1 MFSLSSP
8 LPSPSTPVAEEF
20 PFNRQCSIE
29 TVTAIPT
36 VPSVLTQE
44 SSHDVSNSFV
54 HMPIPPVGSNHM
66 IRQDRNPSNMT
77 LKDTMNPDN
86 RNYSNDTLKEVDNEG
101 SVVMAMVTTTTP
113 CPSQNSL
120 SKVLPLIVIQLV

>member
-66 IRQDRNPSNMT
+66 IRQDRTPSNMT

-86 RNYSNDTLKEVDNEG
+86 RNYSNDTLKDNEG
-101 SVVMAMVTTTTP
+101 SVVMAMVTTATP

-120 SKVLPLIVIQLV
+120 SKVLLLIIIQLV